1 MLIASA
7 MHSAVLTGA
16 PMSAKEQV
24 QGVTKL
30 LLNRTFIFVQG
41 ENIDLKLVHVIKNI
55 DYVHTTEYVSCQSLI
70 ICRAARVWYFLCMN
84 FCCKY
89 VQMTPKNKPSFAYLS
104 LDVSY
109 ERVFLHLYKY
119 LNLYCF

>member
-89 VQMTPKNKPSFAYLS
+89 VQMTPKIS
-104 LDVSY
+104 
-109 ERVFLHLYKY
+109 RHLLTCHWMYPMNGFSSIY
-119 LNLYCF
+119 IST

>member
-55 DYVHTTEYVSCQSLI
+55 D
-70 ICRAARVWYFLCMN
+70 F
-84 FCCKY
+84 
-89 VQMTPKNKPSFAYLS
+89 VQ
-104 LDVSY
+104 
-109 ERVFLHLYKY
+109 
-119 LNLYCF
+119 LNMLVASH